1 VNVELAPRNMPR
13 PTTSMEGPHRQLD
26 GQSSAEVWRGLVAQA
41 SALPHVETG
50 RSQVSPASSIALFF
64 NDLDTANVESTNL
77 SPGNRLEPVHIHG
90 VEDTSTHLC
99 LPLERAREVCDL
111 GWGEP
116 HPYGDFGTE
125 IMIYGPQDE
134 EELAVA
140 LGLIEESLSFARE
153 IAE

>member
-1 VNVELAPRNMPR
+1 VSLDLAPRNRPR
-13 PTTSMEGPHRQLD
+13 PTTSIEGPHRQLD

-41 SALPHVETG
+41 SALAHVETG
-50 RSQVSPASSIALFF
+50 RSQISPASTIALFF
-64 NDLDTANVESTNL
+64 DDLDTAYVESTNL
-77 SPGNRLEPVHIHG
+77 STGNRLEPVHIHG
-90 VEDTSTHLC
+90 MEDTSTHLC

-134 EELAVA
+134 EELSVA
-140 LGLIEESLSFARE
+140 LGLIEESLTFARE
-153 IAE
+153 RAE

>member
-1 VNVELAPRNMPR
+1 MSGDLAPRNRPR
-13 PTTSMEGPHRQLD
+13 PATSIEGPHRQID

-50 RSQVSPASSIALFF
+50 RSQVSPASSIAFFF
-64 NDLDTANVESTNL
+64 NDFDIASVDSTNL
-77 SPGNRLEPVHIHG
+77 APGNRLEPVHIHG
-90 VEDTSTHLC
+90 AEDTSTHLC

-116 HPYGDFGTE
+116 HPYGEFGTE

-134 EELAVA
+134 EELSVA
-140 LGLIEESLSFARE
+140 LGFIEESLTFARE
-153 IAE
+153 MAE